1 MISGAFPE
9 TYPESWIT
17 YPQRSGVIGRALA
30 WAVFTLLS
38 RIYDSLWGP
47 MSLRERFRSAYTPA
61 ADPKAETRAAQALS
75 ARRGKG
81 AIAPP
86 PKAGKSVTAVLKPF
100 LKNEGMGIN
109 ELKRRWAEVAGESF
123 SRAVPDKLTAGVL
136 TLKVPGALA
145 PFLQQQ
151 APLLIERLKVA
162 GAKVKSVKIEQRTAQ
177 PKPKANIRPLRTP
190 LSAVE
195 EAALARTL
203 DPVGDPG
210 LKLALM
216 RLGRAVKQG

>member
-1 MISGAFPE
+1 M
-9 TYPESWIT
+9 
-17 YPQRSGVIGRALA
+17 
-30 WAVFTLLS
+30 
-38 RIYDSLWGP
+38 
-47 MSLRERFRSAYTPA
+47 RERFRPPYAPA

-75 ARRGKG
+75 ARRGK
-81 AIAPP
+81 APIAPAP
-86 PKAGKSVTAVLKPF
+86 RAGKSVTAVLKPF
-100 LKNEGMGIN
+100 MKNEGMGIN

-123 SRAVPDKLTAGVL
+123 SRATPEKLAAGVL
-136 TLKVPGALA
+136 TLKAPGALA

-162 GAKVKSVKIEQRTAQ
+162 GAKVKSVKIEQRTAAPAN
-177 PKPKANIRPLRTP
+177 PKGNVRPLRTP

-195 EAALARTL
+195 EAALAQAL

-210 LKLALM
+210 LKSALM

>member
-17 YPQRSGVIGRALA
+17 YPQRAGVIGRALA

-47 MSLRERFRSAYTPA
+47 MSLRERFRPAYAPA
-61 ADPKAETRAAQALS
+61 ADPKAETRAAQELA

-123 SRAVPDKLTAGVL
+123 SRAVPEKLTAGVL

-177 PKPKANIRPLRTP
+177 AKPKANIRPLRTP